1 MANKKTQVRM
11 IMILAGVAFIG
22 LLVYLSARQN
32 QNQYEVCMTFKG
44 AMHCATAAGATP
56 TEAIRSAQGIDCEML
71 SNGRDENMVCLDAPP
86 TSARP
91 ISK

>member
-1 MANKKTQVRM
+1 MADRKTHGRT
-11 IMILAGVAFIG
+11 IMILAGVVFIG
-22 LLVYLSARQN
+22 LLIYLSRQQN

-44 AMHCATAAGATP
+44 TVHCAIAAGATP

-71 SNGRDENMVCLDAPP
+71 TNGRDENMVCLDAPP

-91 ISK
+91 TNK

>member
-1 MANKKTQVRM
+1 MAEPKDRTRLV
-11 IMILAGVAFIG
+11 ILIAGIAFVI
-22 LLVYLSARQN
+22 LLIYLSRQQN
-32 QNQYEVCMTFKG
+32 QNQYEVCVTFKG

-86 TSARP
+86 TSTRP
-91 ISK
+91 LSK